1 MNYKKPTYITFF
13 TLAFISLLVALLFE
27 KMYQLYI
34 QPLTII
40 AIFMIYITEKKAP
53 ISITYILAL
62 IFSLSGAI
70 LLILGY
76 KEYIPEASILFSLFY
91 VMYLRLMY
99 LKNKK
104 KKTTVKMY
112 FILVI
117 ISLPIVYIYDR
128 VICLIYNEIRGDF
141 IYFTVLVFFI
151 FAYII
156 TAIYYYLRN
165 KNQSNLWML
174 IAAVNLGI
182 MNIIIMINQLYIY
195 DVMFTVITLFCSYL
209 MYYFSLKFMLEDDE
223 NNVSDLIV

>member
-1 MNYKKPTYITFF
+1 
-13 TLAFISLLVALLFE
+13 
-27 KMYQLYI
+27 
-34 QPLTII
+34 
-40 AIFMIYITEKKAP
+40 MIYITEKKAP